1 MTNFRRLVT
10 LLPLPFV
17 FLACETNEVTE
28 TIVFDGDYAA
38 LFAQL
43 DHSDLTVVGG
53 AVGSGLEV
61 KVTSWGTAIATDKAQ
76 DRLDGNSYTAT
87 AEGEVVSLNS
97 RSTENRAG
105 VDFDVRSPEFL
116 SLDVAI
122 ASGHAHLEYLEGT
135 HLVTA
140 SSVRGEGLIGEI
152 DAYAESGDN
161 VIAIWP
167 YENARIRIETWS
179 GDNVLTL
186 PYGLDYDL
194 TIVGDPE
201 YAMDIQDLGFDVAYA
216 SGAAY
221 VAQRGAA
228 TIRVEVFTSGGDTT
242 IYAD

>member
-43 DHSDLTVVGG
+43 DHSDITVVGG
-53 AVGSGLEV
+53 AIGSGLEV
-61 KVTSWGTAIATDKAQ
+61 KVLSWGTAVSTDKAQ
-76 DRLDGNSYTAT
+76 DRLSGNSYTAT
-87 AEGEVVSLNS
+87 EEGEVVSLAS

-122 ASGHAHLEYLEGT
+122 ASGHAHLEYLEGS
-135 HLVTA
+135 HFVTA

-161 VIAIWP
+161 VIAILP
-167 YENARIRIETWS
+167 YEGARIRIETWS

-201 YAMDIQDLGFDVAYA
+201 YAMNVQDLGFDVAYA

>member
-1 MTNFRRLVT
+1 MTHFRRLVT

-17 FLACETNEVTE
+17 LLACETNEVTE
-28 TIVFDGDYAA
+28 TLTFDGDYAA

-43 DHSDLTVVGG
+43 DDSDLTVVGG
-53 AVGSGLEV
+53 AIGSGLEV
-61 KVTSWGTAIATDKAQ
+61 RVVSWGTAVATDKAQ
-76 DRLDGNSYTAT
+76 DRLDGNSYSAT
-87 AEGEVVSLNS
+87 ADGEVVSLTS

-105 VDFDVRSPEFL
+105 VDFDVLSPELL

-122 ASGHAHLEYLEGT
+122 DSGRAHLEYLEGS
-135 HLVTA
+135 HLITA

-152 DAYAESGDN
+152 DAYADSGDN

-167 YENARIRIETWS
+167 YENARIRVETYS
-179 GDNVLTL
+179 GSNVLTL

-201 YAMDIQDLGFDVAYA
+201 YAMSVEDLGFDVAYA

-228 TIRVEVFTSGGDTT
+228 TIRIEVFTSGGDTT

>member
-28 TIVFDGDYAA
+28 NIVFEGDYAA

-61 KVTSWGTAIATDKAQ
+61 KVTSWGTAVATDKAQ

-201 YAMDIQDLGFDVAYA
+201 YAMNVEDLGFDVAYA